1 MRLEAVVAEYLNDFV
16 PADDAEFILMCQT
29 QRVFFL
35 PEEAFGQLYR
45 VFELVVAEDD
55 DAFDLDA
62 KGEVQWI
69 GHVL

>member
-1 MRLEAVVAEYLNDFV
+1 MS
-16 PADDAEFILMCQT
+16 QT
-29 QRVFFL
+29 QRVLFL
-35 PEEAFGQLYR
+35 PEEAIGQLYR

-69 GHVL
+69 GHVLWILAGGMYIRKEN